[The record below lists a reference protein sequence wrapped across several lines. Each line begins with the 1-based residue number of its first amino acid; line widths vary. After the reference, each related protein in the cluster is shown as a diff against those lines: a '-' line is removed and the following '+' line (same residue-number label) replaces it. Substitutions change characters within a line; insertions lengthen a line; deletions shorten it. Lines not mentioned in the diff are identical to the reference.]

1 MAEDLDAEL
10 AAAML
15 GAGGA
20 AGAAG
25 YYGAK
30 AMSQPSSVPML
41 DVVDESPFIER
52 LPPEIPDV
60 EGGFGSPEQRRAAGQ
75 ASAGARGARKAVNPQ
90 DLYVPEFAP
99 GGQRQPLDLEGRS
112 RFRDHMKNPGS
123 KGLLFDYVPEGT
135 AGLIEEETRLQKS
148 ADAAKRAMNSN
159 LLSTREKMKAANK
172 FDELG
177 RRIGSVRSVINEMG
191 GMDSEIVRNQYRSG
205 PASKISFGSGPIP
218 FGREAAEFE
227 DFINRPADPTKAV
240 EEMLELDKIM
250 NDQSRPFSE
259 RVDAQMK
266 HNDVARRFGKQ
277 GVIDFEDEF
286 AKSERARKS
295 ATRAFGFEDEYRKIA
310 SDEFGQKI
318 EKGLDNARR
327 YLDQSEVA
335 RELMTKRPKI
345 PPNVR
350 KGAKMAA
357 STFGFVPDPT
367 DLVLLAL
374 AGPYEMMFNTGIGKE
389 PGTGTFDIP
398 LKTTLQNTS
407 QILDMPL
414 DSRHINVDTRIRL
427 ADDDYPMASQLFSD
441 GVLSREAFDIITRI
455 RKARGGD
462 TTVLPLLKPEPEAP
476 EPGPAM
482 GRPGRRF

>member
-1 MAEDLDAEL
+1 MAEDFDAEL

-135 AGLIEEETRLQKS
+135 VSLLEQEEILTRQIDQIEGAKSGNIFNTLERSKMDNQLFELKDRRRSIANVIEEIGHPGRSPFTSRAVVAGQRSTYDRLRDFDPEYRQVTDDVLDLSRNQIPAAAREANLRVTPGVRDLVDRRYS
-148 ADAAKRAMNSN
+148 ALDRAGAIAGRRSGG
-159 LLSTREKMKAANK
+159 LPV
-172 FDELG
+172 ELG
-177 RRIGSVRSVINEMG
+177 
-191 GMDSEIVRNQYRSG
+191 
-205 PASKISFGSGPIP
+205 
-218 FGREAAEFE
+218 
-227 DFINRPADPTKAV
+227 
-240 EEMLELDKIM
+240 
-250 NDQSRPFSE
+250 
-259 RVDAQMK
+259 
-266 HNDVARRFGKQ
+266 
-277 GVIDFEDEF
+277 
-286 AKSERARKS
+286 
-295 ATRAFGFEDEYRKIA
+295 GFEDEYRKMA

-462 TTVLPLLKPEPEAP
+462 TTVLPMVEPESP
-476 EPGPAM
+476 EPGPLM